1 MNFDYYKNLGRSLT
15 VTSIIILSS
24 LSAITYHGEAIG
36 GTRGGGAGNSQG
48 GGAGNSQGKG
58 AGNSQ
63 GGGAG
68 NSQGKGAGNS
78 IGMRSDLTKAE
89 NASDNARK
97 HAAHNSAVILA
108 DPTHFDA
115 NGNHIDNGH

>member
-1 MNFDYYKNLGRSLT
+1 MSFDYYKNLGRSLT

-36 GTRGGGAGNSQG
+36 GARGGGAGS
-48 GGAGNSQGKG
+48 
-58 AGNSQ
+58 
-63 GGGAG
+63 
-68 NSQGKGAGNS
+68 SQGKGAGNS
-78 IGMRSDLTKAE
+78 IGMRPDLTKSE

-108 DPTHFDA
+108 DPAHYEDDGTHIV
-115 NGNHIDNGH
+115 NGN

>member
-1 MNFDYYKNLGRSLT
+1 MSFDYYKNLGRSLT

-63 GGGAG
+63 G
-68 NSQGKGAGNS
+68 KGAGNS

-108 DPTHFDA
+108 DPTHYDA
-115 NGNHIDNGH
+115 DGNHIDNGH

>member
-1 MNFDYYKNLGRSLT
+1 MSFDNYKNFGRSLT

-24 LSAITYHGEAIG
+24 LSTITYHGEAIG
-36 GTRGGGAGNSQG
+36 GAR
-48 GGAGNSQGKG
+48 
-58 AGNSQ
+58 

-78 IGMRSDLTKAE
+78 IGKRSDLTKAE

-108 DPTHFDA
+108 DPTHYYAD
-115 NGNHIDNGH
+115 GNHIDNGH

>member
-1 MNFDYYKNLGRSLT
+1 MSFDYYKNLGRSLT

-36 GTRGGGAGNSQG
+36 GGRGGGAGNSQG

-58 AGNSQ
+58 T
-63 GGGAG
+63 
-68 NSQGKGAGNS
+68 GNS

-108 DPTHFDA
+108 DPTHYDA
-115 NGNHIDNGH
+115 DGNHIDNGH

>member
-58 AGNSQ
+58 AGNS
-63 GGGAG
+63 
-68 NSQGKGAGNS
+68 

-108 DPTHFDA
+108 DPTHYSAD
-115 NGNHIDNGH
+115 GNHIDCEKTHYLNIIFLSFLSIL

>member
-1 MNFDYYKNLGRSLT
+1 MKWCAVMSFDYYKNIGRGLA
-15 VTSIIILSS
+15 VASIIILSS
-24 LSAITYHGEAIG
+24 LIAIAYHSEAIAG
-36 GTRGGGAGNSQG
+36 KGGGAG
-48 GGAGNSQGKG
+48 AR
-58 AGNSQ
+58 

-78 IGMRSDLTKAE
+78 IGIRSDLTKAE

-108 DPTHFDA
+108 DPAHYEDDGTHIV
-115 NGNHIDNGH
+115 NGN